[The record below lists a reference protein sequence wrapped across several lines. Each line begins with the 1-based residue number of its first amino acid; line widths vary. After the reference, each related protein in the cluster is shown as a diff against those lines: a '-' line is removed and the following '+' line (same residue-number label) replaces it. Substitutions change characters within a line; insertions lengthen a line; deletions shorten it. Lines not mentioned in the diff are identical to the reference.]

1 LPLLHLNL
9 NVTAKSST
17 FIIPPCKNYA
27 APIVAAARLYELLKN
42 NWPAA
47 EEPVAAG
54 GGIKANN
61 AMNRSAAG
69 SKELCRIYNRKN
81 TITLPK

>member
-27 APIVAAARLYELLKN
+27 APIVAAARL
-42 NWPAA
+42 
-47 EEPVAAG
+47 
-54 GGIKANN
+54 
-61 AMNRSAAG
+61 
-69 SKELCRIYNRKN
+69 
-81 TITLPK
+81 